1 MTDEM
6 QAFFE
11 EFDDLESALQH
22 LIDENQEF
30 LSWLGTTVENVDRG
44 TMTLAIPYDEKLT
57 NTRPDTV
64 DRRADLHGG
73 VAATLIDTVGGFAL
87 QTALEDA
94 DPFAVSMA
102 TINLNINYLRPAT
115 GDLEATANVIRL
127 GQSVGVSEIT
137 VESTTPDGETK
148 AVATGQGAYRVFR
161 PE

>member
-1 MTDEM
+1 MTDDM
-6 QAFFE
+6 QAFLE
-11 EFDDLESALQH
+11 EFEDLESALQF

-30 LSWLGTTVENVDRG
+30 LSWLGTTVENVGPG

-57 NTRPDTV
+57 NTRPDAT

-94 DPFAVSMA
+94 DPFEVSMA

-115 GDLEATANVIRL
+115 GDLEATANVVRL
-127 GQSVGVSEIT
+127 GGSVGVSEIT

-161 PE
+161 SD